1 MNGRSVRNAFKCE
14 AWANAARKNK
24 ENDEEKEKTNKNIR
38 GEEGEHQQPKPY
50 LQSNRKKKMSS
61 CRESY
66 MISMREL
73 SCVESRAGSSFPGS
87 SISKSVMHS
96 QSCQRYNLMS
106 ALGVKGDDLEL
117 DSGSMVI
124 AIEIEPY

>member
-38 GEEGEHQQPKPY
+38 GEEEEEQQQPKSD
-50 LQSNRKKKMSS
+50 LQNKRKKRTGS

-96 QSCQRYNLMS
+96 QSCQRRKLDECS
-106 ALGVKGDDLEL
+106 RCKGR
-117 DSGSMVI
+117 
-124 AIEIEPY
+124 

>member
-1 MNGRSVRNAFKCE
+1 MNGRSVRNAFECE
-14 AWANAARKNK
+14 AWVNAARKNK
-24 ENDEEKEKTNKNIR
+24 ENDEEREKKTNKNIR
-38 GEEGEHQQPKPY
+38 GEEEEHQQPKQY

-61 CRESY
+61 RRESY

-96 QSCQRYNLMS
+96 QSCHRRKLDECS
-106 ALGVKGDDLEL
+106 WCKGR
-117 DSGSMVI
+117 
-124 AIEIEPY
+124 